1 MPMSRQRTSRSDD
14 DVIKAWPWFGGMPG
28 RAARAIFALWVTL
41 LTVFAVATIYA
52 FVTLHICLGIGLI
65 FVIAIVAVA
74 PTMFLIGS
82 RI

>member
-1 MPMSRQRTSRSDD
+1 MSDGKKRYSDD

-28 RAARAIFALWVTL
+28 RAARGILALWVIL
-41 LTVFAVATIYA
+41 LVIFAVATIYA

-65 FVIAIVAVA
+65 FVTAIIAVA
-74 PTMFLIGS
+74 PSLFLIGS